1 MAKKENAQA
10 SDDKKR
16 FQEYNA
22 QLPENYWT
30 TFGSKPITNRAW
42 QISEG
47 AEFSEIYK
55 ITKTEV
61 VERALNLAQ
70 NL

>member
-1 MAKKENAQA
+1 MAKKENTQA

-22 QLPENYWT
+22 
-30 TFGSKPITNRAW
+30 
-42 QISEG
+42 EG

-55 ITKTEV
+55 IIDVRIKIGASFYTHV
-61 VERALNLAQ
+61 VNSIKINLKFQ
-70 NL
+70 ESMTYI